1 MCLFQWYQICFLFK
15 DTTCRVHPWGEGE
28 AKTSGEGSRGQRH
41 VRCTYSDQT
50 RQPVPG
56 PSCPGARSSKV
67 ALPLRPGVS
76 ACLGG
81 RDITLPTSLC
91 QLEART
97 PQRMWAETAVSLTLH
112 PSISPQCSGG
122 EFSSEPGRRGQHARD
137 GEAQTHSEELQVDP
151 RLDRQAHCQG
161 PPPIASPLVLELK
174 PGFPSGFPSSPVV
187 K

>member
-1 MCLFQWYQICFLFK
+1 M
-15 DTTCRVHPWGEGE
+15 GEGE

-50 RQPVPG
+50 LQPVPG
-56 PSCPGARSSKV
+56 PSCPGARSSEV

-81 RDITLPTSLC
+81 RDITLPTFIC
-91 QLEART
+91 QLEVRT
-97 PQRMWAETAVSLTLH
+97 PQRMWAETTVSLTLH

-122 EFSSEPGRRGQHARD
+122 DFQVNLEGVGSMHGTGKIGHVLRSS
-137 GEAQTHSEELQVDP
+137 
-151 RLDRQAHCQG
+151 RLIPEWIDRLTVG
-161 PPPIASPLVLELK
+161 VPPIASPLVLELK
-174 PGFPSGFPSSPVV
+174 PGFPAGFPSTPVV